1 MASVPVDLSK
11 LSDAIKNNVVKK
23 TEYDELIK
31 KDNNIKTTDTSDLV
45 RKADYDTKIGEIEKK
60 ITNRDHSNEYITTQ
74 ELIS

>member
-11 LSDAIKNNVVKK
+11 LSDVIKNNVVKK

-31 KDNNIKTTDTSDLV
+31 KDNNIKTTDTNDLV
-45 RKADYDTKIGEIEKK
+45 KKADCDTKIGETEKK
-60 ITNRDHSNEYITTQ
+60 ITDRDHSNEYITTQ